1 MVLEESYLKKIL
13 KDAKVDL
20 NKKAK
25 DLTDDELSRIR
36 KRSR

>member
-1 MVLEESYLKKIL
+1 MVLEESYLKNF